1 MITKSF
7 IELALLDCFKAFLIS
22 FCLIESIYPY
32 YESYTTWH
40 RYGIYENVSRH
51 LSRTS
56 LLGNTLSLA
65 GICMLV
71 FFIRY
76 YPIRN
81 LLEHKIQKPALFKQG
96 LIIVQIFIG
105 VDRVRDI
112 LFDNT
117 ECHSVPPANN
127 VL

>member
-7 IELALLDCFKAFLIS
+7 IELALPLIIAFLIS

-71 FFIRY
+71 FLLICY

-96 LIIVQIFIG
+96 LII
-105 VDRVRDI
+105 DSDI
-112 LFDNT
+112 YRFTILY
-117 ECHSVPPANN
+117 HLHRIVPTVAFYPFKR
-127 VL
+127 

>member
-7 IELALLDCFKAFLIS
+7 IELALPLIIAFLIS

-65 GICMLV
+65 GICILA
-71 FFIRY
+71 FLFICY

-81 LLEHKIQKPALFKQG
+81 LLEHKIRSDIYRFTVLYHLHRIVPTVAFYPFK
-96 LIIVQIFIG
+96 
-105 VDRVRDI
+105 R
-112 LFDNT
+112 
-117 ECHSVPPANN
+117 
-127 VL
+127 

>member
-7 IELALLDCFKAFLIS
+7 IELALPLIIAFLIS

-56 LLGNTLSLA
+56 LLGNTLSL
-65 GICMLV
+65 C
-71 FFIRY
+71 
-76 YPIRN
+76 RN
-81 LLEHKIQKPALFKQG
+81 LYPGIPFYLLLSDTKSFGA
-96 LIIVQIFIG
+96 
-105 VDRVRDI
+105 
-112 LFDNT
+112 
-117 ECHSVPPANN
+117 
-127 VL
+127 

>member
-7 IELALLDCFKAFLIS
+7 IELALPLIIAFLIS

-65 GICMLV
+65 GICILAFLLSV
-71 FFIRY
+71 IIRY
-76 YPIRN
+76 EIFWSIKYRS
-81 LLEHKIQKPALFKQG
+81 LLFSNRA
-96 LIIVQIFIG
+96 
-105 VDRVRDI
+105 
-112 LFDNT
+112 
-117 ECHSVPPANN
+117 
-127 VL
+127 